1 MSGDKNRLLLTGEFE
16 HVLDNKG
23 RVLISNKLRN
33 QIDADEHGS
42 NFYLSVGANGI
53 LCLYPEKC
61 FERVVAAMAKK
72 DAAPDEAV
80 AYERMS
86 FALAGKVEL
95 DSQGRLLLNE
105 RLRKRAGLKDNVM
118 LIGERDHIELWNMQ
132 DWEQYVS
139 DNMAQYQKR
148 AAEVRQELLQK
159 QSQEI
164 EG

>member
-1 MSGDKNRLLLTGEFE
+1 MSGDKNKLLLTGEFE

-23 RVLISNKLRN
+23 RVLVSNKLRN
-33 QIDADEHGS
+33 QIDTEIHGS
-42 NFYLSVGANGI
+42 SFYLSVGPNGI

-80 AYERMS
+80 SYERMS

-118 LIGERDHIELWNMQ
+118 LTGAGDHIELWNMQ
-132 DWEQYVS
+132 DWEQYLS

>member
-1 MSGDKNRLLLTGEFE
+1 MSGDKNILLLTGEYE
-16 HVLDNKG
+16 HVIDNKG

-33 QIDADEHGS
+33 QIDVEEHGS

-61 FERVVAAMAKK
+61 FERVMAAMAKK
-72 DAAPDEAV
+72 NAAPDEAV
-80 AYERMS
+80 AYERMG

-105 RLRKRAGLKDNVM
+105 RLRKKAGLKDNVI
-118 LIGERDHIELWNMQ
+118 LTGAGDHIELWNMQ
-132 DWEQYVS
+132 DWDQYVA